1 MSHRTILN
9 LIGVLKMKVIRGQE
23 VVNFSDI
30 KVAECFIVDN
40 FNEIYMKTKAF
51 ECSEGYS
58 LNAVNI
64 DTGELYAFND
74 MIKVTPINCETYIC
88 G

>member
-1 MSHRTILN
+1 MSHRAILN
-9 LIGVLKMKVIRGQE
+9 LIGVLKMKVIRERE
-23 VVNFSDI
+23 VSFYDI

-64 DTGELYAFND
+64 DTGELYAFNNI
-74 MIKVTPINCETYIC
+74 MKVTPINCEMYI
-88 G
+88 

>member
-9 LIGVLKMKVIRGQE
+9 LIGVLKMKVIRGRK

-40 FNEIYMKTKAF
+40 FNKIYMKTKAF

-58 LNAVNI
+58 LNAVSI
-64 DTGELYAFND
+64 DTGDLYAFND
-74 MIKVTPINCETYIC
+74 MIKVAPINCEMYIC
-88 G
+88 K

>member
-1 MSHRTILN
+1 MNRRAISN
-9 LIGVLKMKVIRGQE
+9 LIGVLKMKVIREQRI
-23 VVNFSDI
+23 NFSDI

-51 ECSEGYS
+51 EYSEGYS
-58 LNAVNI
+58 LNAVSI

-74 MIKVTPINCETYIC
+74 MIKVTPINCEMYI
-88 G
+88 

>member
-1 MSHRTILN
+1 MSHRAILN
-9 LIGVLKMKVIRGQE
+9 LIGVLKMKVIRGRK

-40 FNEIYMKTKAF
+40 FNEIYMKIKAF

-64 DTGELYAFND
+64 DTGNLYGFND
-74 MIKVTPINCETYIC
+74 MIRVTPINCEMYIC
-88 G
+88 E

>member
-1 MSHRTILN
+1 MSRRAILN
-9 LIGVLKMKVIRGQE
+9 LIGVLKMKVIRE
-23 VVNFSDI
+23 REVNFSDI

-58 LNAVNI
+58 LNAVSI
-64 DTGELYAFND
+64 DTGELYAFNNI
-74 MIKVTPINCETYIC
+74 MKVTPINCEMYI
-88 G
+88 